1 LGAGGKVEG
10 LMRIGEGERE
20 REKGMGKLKK
30 EKEKKD
36 RIEKGVKGMQNRGIS
51 NK

>member
-1 LGAGGKVEG
+1 
-10 LMRIGEGERE
+10 MRIKEGERE
-20 REKGMGKLKK
+20 GEKGMGKLKK

-36 RIEKGVKGMQNRGIS
+36 RIEKEVKGMQNRGIS